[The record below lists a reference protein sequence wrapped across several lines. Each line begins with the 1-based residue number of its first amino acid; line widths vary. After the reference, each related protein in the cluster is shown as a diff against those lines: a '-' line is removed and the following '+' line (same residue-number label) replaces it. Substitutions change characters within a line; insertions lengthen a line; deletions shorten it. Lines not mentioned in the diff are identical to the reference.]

1 MFKTIPKSCSAGM
14 LALVLTTVLAACSPS
29 ATPGTSA
36 IPSRSAK
43 FSRNAAPDT
52 SAKLSHNAT
61 PSPNMTLSASAT
73 PSPSV
78 TLSVSA
84 TPSPSATQ
92 STSSITPATT
102 STGVTSDSASVRTA
116 TSDSA
121 PIDHVDPP
129 NTTVTI
135 YATVSGQIISD
146 GNSTW
151 YRVSSFSASPLYIY
165 GGDLVTGSSGN
176 TSGDNS
182 AAPSGNT
189 NNGSSS
195 APTNSIIP
203 SGAGKIIVVSISQ
216 EELYAY
222 DNGQLFISTPV
233 ATGQPALATPT
244 GIYHFFAKYSPYTFI
259 SPWPFGSRFYYAPV
273 TANYAMEWRG
283 GGYFLHDAPWRGYFG
298 KGANYWHY
306 DPKMGEDPGT
316 HGCIDVPTPAMAQ
329 IFSWT
334 TIGTT
339 IQINA

>member
-1 MFKTIPKSCSAGM
+1 M
-14 LALVLTTVLAACSPS
+14 
-29 ATPGTSA
+29 
-36 IPSRSAK
+36 
-43 FSRNAAPDT
+43 
-52 SAKLSHNAT
+52 
-61 PSPNMTLSASAT
+61 
-73 PSPSV
+73 
-78 TLSVSA
+78 
-84 TPSPSATQ
+84 TQ

-102 STGVTSDSASVRTA
+102 STGVTSDSANVRTA
-116 TSDSA
+116 TSASA

-176 TSGDNS
+176 TSGGNS

-189 NNGSSS
+189 NNGSSGVPS
-195 APTNSIIP
+195 GSTNDGSSVPSGNTNSNVP
-203 SGAGKIIVVSISQ
+203 SEPGKIIVVSISQ
-216 EELYAY
+216 EELDAY

-244 GIYHFFAKYSPYTFI
+244 GTYHFFAKYSPYTFI
-259 SPWPFGSRFYYAPV
+259 SPWPFGSRFYYASV

-306 DPKMGEDPGT
+306 DSKMGEDPGT